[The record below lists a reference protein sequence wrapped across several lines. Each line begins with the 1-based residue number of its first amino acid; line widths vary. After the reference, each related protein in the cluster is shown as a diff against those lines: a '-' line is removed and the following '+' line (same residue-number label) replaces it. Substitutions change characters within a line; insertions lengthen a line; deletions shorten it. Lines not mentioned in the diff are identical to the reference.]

1 MQSVCGGAATCVV
14 GTPRRHSA
22 DASPPAGGRAGTPL
36 GRSVGTAIDQQEDTT
51 MNGKR
56 SLTGLVLADFTA
68 LTAWA
73 VWTHGYVGFFEA
85 ALTNLASIQV
95 GIDLVI
101 ALSLVTLWMW
111 RDAKE
116 RGVSP
121 IPYVLLTATLGSIGP
136 LLYLF
141 TRLREPAHHRA
152 PVMAS

>member
-1 MQSVCGGAATCVV
+1 VV
-14 GTPRRHSA
+14 GPSR
-22 DASPPAGGRAGTPL
+22 P
-36 GRSVGTAIDQQEDTT
+36 GTALGPETATATDEQEDTT

-56 SLTGLVLADFTA
+56 ILTGLVLANFTA

-73 VWTHGYVGFFEA
+73 IWTHGYVGFLQA
-85 ALTNLASIQV
+85 ALTNLPSIQV

-101 ALSLVTLWMW
+101 ALSLVTIWMW
-111 RDAKE
+111 RDARE

-121 IPYVLLTATLGSIGP
+121 IPYLLLTATLGSIGP

-141 TRLREPAHHRA
+141 TRLGEPVRHRA

>member
-1 MQSVCGGAATCVV
+1 
-14 GTPRRHSA
+14 
-22 DASPPAGGRAGTPL
+22 
-36 GRSVGTAIDQQEDTT
+36 

-56 SLTGLVLADFTA
+56 LLTGLVLADFTA

-85 ALTNLASIQV
+85 AFANLASITV
-95 GIDLVI
+95 GVDLMI
-101 ALSLVTLWMW
+101 ALSLVSVWMW
-111 RDAKE
+111 RDARE

-121 IPYVLLTATLGSIGP
+121 IPYLLLTAALGSVGP

-141 TRLREPAHHRA
+141 TRLREPARHRA